1 MLEVAA
7 VDEALASTQ
16 KFKQAERLHD
26 AFQQFNE
33 LSQNLSDSYQELQA
47 QVVNLTGELAE
58 ARSARLQTLTEK
70 EQLANQLHGLL
81 EALPGGVVVV
91 DEEGF
96 VIRDN
101 PVACE
106 LFDRSL
112 IGCSWSGVVAENVGD
127 PLDNAHELRLKNG
140 KTVNLSVR
148 SLSPDP
154 GHIVL
159 LTDIS
164 EVRSLQELVN
174 RQKRLSAMGEMVASL
189 AHQVRTPLTTA
200 ILYAS
205 QLGNEALRSEQHL
218 KFAKKLLERLRFL
231 ERQVN
236 DMLTF
241 ARDGHLARANVS
253 LEHLIHRIRE
263 AAEMLLIE
271 SDIEFHC
278 DHGCVAGDIMGNEDA
293 LIGIAMNLVAN
304 AMQVMDGAGE
314 IQLQVSQLA
323 DDRVRISILD
333 HGPGIDDQNR
343 DRLFEPF
350 FTTRSNGTGLGLAVV
365 ESVVTAH
372 QGRVWCEAGQ
382 PGGAIFHIELPL
394 SQDQIPLSGDILR
407 HEQMGGGI

>member
-7 VDEALASTQ
+7 VDEALVSTQ
-16 KFKQAERLHD
+16 KFQQAERLHD

-47 QVVNLTGELAE
+47 QVSNLTGELAE

-112 IGCSWSGVVAENVGD
+112 IGCSWSSIVAENIGD
-127 PLDNAHELRLKNG
+127 PLDNAHEMRLKNG
-140 KTVNLSVR
+140 KYVNLSVR

-154 GHIVL
+154 GKIVL
-159 LTDIS
+159 FTDIS
-164 EVRSLQELVN
+164 EVRLLQELVN

-205 QLGNEALRSEQHL
+205 QLINEALRSDQHI

-241 ARDGHLARANVS
+241 ARDGHLAMANIR
-253 LEHLIHRIRE
+253 LENLIRRIRE
-263 AAEMLLIE
+263 GAQMLLIE
-271 SDIEFHC
+271 SDIKFHC
-278 DHGCVAGDIMGNEDA
+278 NHACVVGELLGNEDA

-304 AMQVMDGAGE
+304 AVQVMEGRGE
-314 IQLQVSQLA
+314 IHMQISQPA

-333 HGPGIDDQNR
+333 QGPGIVEQNK

-382 PGGAIFHIELPL
+382 HNGAIFHVELPL
-394 SQDQIPLSGDILR
+394 SRDQFPLSGDVLR
-407 HEQMGGGI
+407 HDPMGGGI